1 LKRLRA
7 GSPWRCA
14 AAWAALAFLP
24 MLSGSVCAAE
34 PAAYPTR
41 TIRLVVA
48 FSAGG
53 MSDTLAR
60 MMGERLEAAWGF
72 PVVVENRTGASGNIA
87 SDLVARAAPDGHTLL
102 VAGNGITILP
112 STLGARAVDPVRAFA
127 PVIKLATQPILIAV
141 NPALQVASIAEL
153 VTLARAQPDRLAYA
167 TAGVGTTDHLAA
179 ALLWSQAR
187 VHALHIPYSN
197 NAAEIKD
204 LLSGEVKVA
213 FITVGA
219 VRQHLIAGQLKA
231 LAVTTSQRVAALP
244 DVPTVAESGF
254 PGYDVTSWYGVL
266 APAGTPTEIVD
277 RLHVEIARM
286 LQVPAVRDR
295 IIALGAVPVVG
306 SPEQFG
312 GEIKALVDGWAPV
325 VKAAGMSM
333 P

>member
-1 LKRLRA
+1 
-7 GSPWRCA
+7 
-14 AAWAALAFLP
+14 